1 MRIFLLP
8 VVLAAPLAAADF
20 RVGPVAAPPGAAR
33 SAMVPIPK
41 GVDAGTEIPVTVVHG
56 ARPGPVLGLIAGNH
70 GYEYTPILALQK
82 LRPMLDPAKIAGTV
96 ILVHIANLPSF
107 AGRTIYFSP
116 VDQKNLNRVYP
127 GDPNGTVSQ
136 RIAHFITREVIEKS
150 THVLDLHCGDGNES
164 LRPYSYQAVTGDAK
178 MDAQIADLARAFG
191 LDHIVIDRDRPKDPA
206 RSLYA
211 STTAITR
218 GKPAITAESGYLGST
233 DAASIDAIVQGV
245 LSCMRFLKMIEGA
258 PLKVANPV
266 VLDPVQVIESPATG
280 IFYPLVQRDQRVRA
294 GAKLAEI
301 TDYLGNRIGEVKAP
315 FDGLVLYII
324 GTPPITKGQPAAF
337 IGAIRN

>member
-1 MRIFLLP
+1 MRTCL
-8 VVLAAPLAAADF
+8 LAAGVALSVLGADF
-20 RVGPVAAPPGAAR
+20 RVGPITAAPGTVK
-33 SAMVPIPK
+33 SAMVPVAK
-41 GVDAGTEIPVTVVHG
+41 GVDAATEIPVTVVHG
-56 ARPGPVLGLIAGNH
+56 AKPGPVLGLIAGNH

-82 LRPMLDPAKIAGTV
+82 LKPMLDPAKIAGTV
-96 ILVHIANLPSF
+96 ILVHVANMPSF
-107 AGRTIYFSP
+107 TGRTIYFSP
-116 VDQKNLNRVYP
+116 VDQRNLNRVYP

-136 RIAHFITREVIEKS
+136 RIAYWITKEVIEKS

-178 MDAQIADLARAFG
+178 MDAAIADLARAFG

-206 RSLYA
+206 KSLYA

-233 DAASIDAIVQGV
+233 DAKSTDAIVQGV
-245 LSCMRFLKMIEGA
+245 LSCMRFLKMMDGA

-266 VLDPVQVIESPATG
+266 ILDPVKVIDSPATG
-280 IFYPLVQRDQRVRA
+280 IIYPLVQRDQKVTA
-294 GAKLAEI
+294 GTKLADI
-301 TDYLGNRIGEVKAP
+301 TDYLGNKIAEVKAP

-337 IGAIRN
+337 VGAIRK